1 MLADAEICQPALDN
15 PGHTRTF
22 QTLGQ
27 ISQTSGHEPTKAN
40 FMKQIWTILAVVLM
54 AATSTAALAVD
65 PAEEGWLDGPWR
77 YSGVIY
83 GWLPHAPMDLFLNG
97 EEVGSAPESLS
108 NILNS
113 LQMAAMLEFEAHKGR
128 LGFFVSPIYFKGKY
142 NKNFKGKLGQSRE
155 FTFKE
160 TVWLIDYGIGYRT
173 DKTHNR

>member
-83 GWLPHAPMDLFLNG
+83 GWLPHAPMDLFLDG
-97 EEVGSAPESLS
+97 EELGNAPESLS
-108 NILNS
+108 NILKA
-113 LQMAAMLEFEAHKGR
+113 LQMAAMLEFEADKGR
-128 LGFFVSPIYFKGKY
+128 LGFLYRPFT
-142 NKNFKGKLGQSRE
+142 SRE
-155 FTFKE
+155 NIT
-160 TVWLIDYGIGYRT
+160 RT
-173 DKTHNR
+173 LKAS